1 MDQRN
6 LPIAAAAADRYGEV
20 ALGVECA
27 WPHLTGAPTAVQGL
41 VSPSSSYP
49 QRDSGVG
56 AAVSLVAALL
66 LGTAPVASAGIVESV
81 DETCPCLAD
90 AWCAP
95 DPAQKILN
103 LKGSKA

>member
-6 LPIAAAAADRYGEV
+6 LPIAAAADRYGEV

-66 LGTAPVASAGIVESV
+66 LGTAPVASAGIVENV
-81 DETCPCLAD
+81 DETCSCLAG

-95 DPAQKILN
+95 DPAQQILN
-103 LKGSKA
+103 LKGSKP

>member
-1 MDQRN
+1 MDQRTQ
-6 LPIAAAAADRYGEV
+6 PKAAAAADRYGEV

-81 DETCPCLAD
+81 DETCPCLAG

-95 DPAQKILN
+95 DPAQQILN
-103 LKGSKA
+103 LKGSKP

>member
-1 MDQRN
+1 MDQRTH
-6 LPIAAAAADRYGEV
+6 PHAAAAADRYGEV

-49 QRDSGVG
+49 QRDSGAGV
-56 AAVSLVAALL
+56 AVSFAAALL
-66 LGTAPVASAGIVESV
+66 LSAAPAASAAVVESV
-81 DETCPCLAD
+81 HETCPCLAG

-95 DPAQKILN
+95 DPAQEF
-103 LKGSKA
+103 ST